1 MNRYEEAF
9 LQAEGDAYCI
19 YQLKLT
25 DETAK
30 LLFMSSD
37 YLRKHDME
45 PAYEDYDAVYSG
57 VLPVSREE
65 YGETLDKLFM
75 KFNADRPQDFTGRRL
90 SVSDII
96 ALKRGTLMSAH
107 YVDSVGFT
115 SVPDFMARKLMEAAA
130 KERHTSD

>member
-9 LQAEGDAYCI
+9 FKAEGDAYCI

-57 VLPVSREE
+57 VLPENIDSRTKMLNE
-65 YGETLDKLFM
+65 LFM
-75 KFNADRPQDFTGRRL
+75 KFNADRPQDLAGRSL

-96 ALKRGTLMSAH
+96 ILKVRNAMTAH
-107 YVDSVGFT
+107 YVDSIGFA
-115 SVPDFMARKLMEAAA
+115 PAYGFLIGMQAAA
-130 KERHTSD
+130 EEEHTSD